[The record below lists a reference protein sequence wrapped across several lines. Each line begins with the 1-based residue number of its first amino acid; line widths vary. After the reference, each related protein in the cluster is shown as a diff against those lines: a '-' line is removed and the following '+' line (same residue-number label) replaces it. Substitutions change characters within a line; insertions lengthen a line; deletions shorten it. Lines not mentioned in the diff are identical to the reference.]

1 VEVEASTGEVEA
13 STVKVEA
20 STVKVEASTREVE
33 VITTASTTTEEEPAT
48 MATLGASTTGI

>member
-1 VEVEASTGEVEA
+1 VEVEASTGE
-13 STVKVEA
+13 VEA